1 MWKPRKICCEKT
13 INESNE
19 RTFER
24 STILRNNSHQTKSKS
39 CVEWTMKVSVLVC
52 CCCCLLLAVLHSASV
67 CISLF
72 IGHTRT
78 FKHSLDVLCVVC
90 FLCYV
95 SHMFHS
101 VYIRAHCVMHVYWC
115 MHRTSLSVAFVLCSV
130 ANLMCYWNQ
139 FDFFR
144 RSFSLSSLSTLLL
157 LNGCYCCACELAPP
171 IVIVHK
177 LSTVRL
183 ECSVR
188 TFGRFLFTL
197 DLRLP

>member
-1 MWKPRKICCEKT
+1 
-13 INESNE
+13 
-19 RTFER
+19 
-24 STILRNNSHQTKSKS
+24 
-39 CVEWTMKVSVLVC
+39 MKVSVLVC

-188 TFGRFLFTL
+188 TFGRALFTL
-197 DLRLP
+197 DLRLTLRIRRSATHVRIFEHVASAHRHRDEKKWRE

>member
-78 FKHSLDVLCVVC
+78 FKHSLDVLCVV
-90 FLCYV
+90 
-95 SHMFHS
+95 
-101 VYIRAHCVMHVYWC
+101 
-115 MHRTSLSVAFVLCSV
+115 FVLCFPYVSFRLYSCPLCNACV
-130 ANLMCYWNQ
+130 LVHASHFVECCICAMFRGQ
-139 FDFFR
+139 FDVLLKPVWFF
-144 RSFSLSSLSTLLL
+144 SSLFLSLFSFYIAAVERLLL
-157 LNGCYCCACELAPP
+157 L
-171 IVIVHK
+171 
-177 LSTVRL
+177 RL
-183 ECSVR
+183 
-188 TFGRFLFTL
+188 
-197 DLRLP
+197 